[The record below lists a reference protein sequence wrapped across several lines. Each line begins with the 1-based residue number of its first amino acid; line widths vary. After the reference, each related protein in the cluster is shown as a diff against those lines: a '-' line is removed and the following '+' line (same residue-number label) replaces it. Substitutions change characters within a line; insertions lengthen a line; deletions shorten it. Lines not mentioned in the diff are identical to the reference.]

1 VPDGASS
8 ADLLELAVDVASEA
22 AVLVRRRRLDGAVVS
37 GTKSSPTDVVTEV
50 DKAAERLVFERLMK
64 ARPGDGFVGEEGTG
78 SGSTGSVGD
87 VEWIVDPIDGTVNFV
102 YGIPVYAVSIAAA
115 VGGETV
121 AGVVLNVE
129 SGERFTARRGG
140 GAYLDGTRLD
150 VAREGPVTPLSQRL
164 VGTGFN
170 YVRETRVLQT
180 VAVSAML
187 REVRDIRRIGSAAL
201 DLCSVAAGRYDAFVE
216 EGLHPWDMAAGGL
229 VATEAGAVLEKRA
242 GIGGGDCYLCAPAA
256 GFEEFRDLVER
267 CAFLAPSAGNSRP

>member
-1 VPDGASS
+1 MPDGTAYD
-8 ADLLELAVDVASEA
+8 DLLALAVDVATEA
-22 AVLVRRRRLDGAVVS
+22 ADLVRHRRLDGAVVS

-50 DKAAERLVFERLMK
+50 DKAAERLVFDRLMT
-64 ARPGDGFVGEEGTG
+64 ARPGDGFLGEEGTG
-78 SGSTGSVGD
+78 SESTSG

-115 VGGETV
+115 VDKETV
-121 AGVVLNVE
+121 AGVVMNVQSRE
-129 SGERFTARRGG
+129 TFTARRGG
-140 GAYLDGTRLD
+140 GAYRDGARLH
-150 VAREGPVTPLSQRL
+150 VARTGPVRPLSQRL

-187 REVRDIRRIGSAAL
+187 REVRDIRRMGSAAL
-201 DLCSVAAGRYDAFVE
+201 DLCAVAAGRYDAFVE

-229 VATEAGAVLEKRA
+229 VATEAGALLEKRA

-256 GFEEFRDLVER
+256 GFDEFRDLVER
-267 CAFLAPSAGNSRP
+267 CAFLRE